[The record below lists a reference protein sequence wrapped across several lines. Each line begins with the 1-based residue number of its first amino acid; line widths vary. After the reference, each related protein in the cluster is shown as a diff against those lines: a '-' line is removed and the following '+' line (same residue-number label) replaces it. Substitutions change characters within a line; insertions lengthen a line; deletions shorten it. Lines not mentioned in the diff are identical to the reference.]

1 MRGCLLH
8 MMLLWLAAGPVLHGQ
23 GTVAEA
29 DTQNIVFDLGEITV
43 VGRGYHSL
51 TLTVE
56 AEALERIGQ
65 TNVAGTLARLPGLN
79 LVQLGPRNEFMVT
92 VRGFDLRHVPVT
104 MDGVP
109 VYVSHDGY
117 ADLARFLVSGLSR
130 ITVTRGETSLLA
142 GPNAMGGTINL
153 VSRKPARG
161 FGFDAE
167 SAFTFDSRGYGGLSS
182 GINAGNRG
190 EKFYFQVGVGLVSMK
205 PFIRSGRMDGVDPGE
220 PSLQPNS
227 QHEDVNASLKAGFTP
242 NGTDSYAVS
251 YHFQDGSKGV
261 PPYGG
266 DDAGQR
272 VRYWQF
278 PEIRETGVHLN
289 TKTGTGK
296 RGSIQTRWY
305 FDDYYSLLMSY
316 DDSTCTTQDD
326 SSSFTSLYED
336 ETLGGTVIYSR
347 EMAEKHELRIAFHGI
362 WDHHREGN
370 TSPGEERVR
379 HFIDLT
385 GSAAAEDNYRISDR
399 LRVVAGAGIQFKHN
413 LRADDY
419 QAQAD
424 SVYPFPGH
432 DDLSFNLL
440 AGLRYDPGE
449 GHGLSLNLSRKS
461 RFPTM
466 KDRYSY
472 RPGKSIPNPD
482 LLAEYAWNTDLGYAY
497 VAGEVM
503 QFRTALFY
511 SRLQNTIQP
520 VHGVDPDNPAVYQYR
535 NTGEARYYGLEI
547 GFDWTPVNGIGIGM
561 QYTYTSRENLNH
573 PGIHF
578 TGVPAHSASGYFG
591 YTLFR
596 MLDARFAGLYNSP
609 RTSTSDGLWKTDP
622 FFTLD
627 FSMVFRVQSY
637 SLEAAIC
644 NLLDRDYSYMEGYPA
659 PGRQFRFGFRT
670 SIRDM
675 KGRDR

>member
-1 MRGCLLH
+1 MIF
-8 MMLLWLAAGPVLHGQ
+8 LWLTAGPVLCGQ
-23 GTVAEA
+23 GSAAGA
-29 DTQNIVFDLGEITV
+29 DTLDVVFDLGEVTE
-43 VGRGYHSL
+43 VGRENHPL

-65 TNVAGTLARLPGLN
+65 TSVAGALARLPGLN
-79 LVQLGPRNEFMVT
+79 LVQLGPKNEFMVT
-92 VRGFDLRHVPVT
+92 VRGFDLRQVPVYL
-104 MDGVP
+104 DGVP
-109 VYVSHDGY
+109 VYVSYDGY
-117 ADLARFLVSGLSR
+117 ADLARFLVSNLSR
-130 ITVTRGETSLLA
+130 ITVTREETSLLA
-142 GPNAMGGTINL
+142 GPNAMGGAINL

-161 FGFDAE
+161 FGFDAA
-167 SAFTFDSRGYGGLSS
+167 SAFAFDSRGYGGLSS
-182 GINAGNRG
+182 SINAGNRG

-242 NGTDSYAVS
+242 NDTDHYAVS
-251 YHFQDGSKGV
+251 FHFQDGFKGV
-261 PPYGG
+261 PPYTG
-266 DDAGQR
+266 DDPGQR

-278 PEIRETGVHLN
+278 PEIRKTGVHLN

-305 FDDYYSLLMSY
+305 YDDYFNRLKSF
-316 DDSTCTTQDD
+316 DDSTCTTQED
-326 SSSFTSLYED
+326 SSSFTSLYDD

-347 EMAEKHELRIAFHGI
+347 EMAEKHALRIALHGI
-362 WDHHREGN
+362 YDHHREGN
-370 TSPGEERVR
+370 TSPREERVR

-385 GSAAAEDNYRISDR
+385 GSAGAEDDYRISDR
-399 LRVVAGAGIQFKHN
+399 LRLVAGAGIQFKQN
-413 LRADDY
+413 IRADDY
-419 QAQAD
+419 LVQAD
-424 SVYPFPGH
+424 SAYPFPGH

-449 GHGLSLNLSRKS
+449 GHRLSLNLSRKS

-472 RPGKSIPNPD
+472 RLGKSVPNPE
-482 LLAEYAWNTDLGYAY
+482 LQAEYAWNTDLGYAY
-497 VAGEVM
+497 AAGEVM
-503 QFRTALFY
+503 LFRTALFY

-520 VHGVDPDNPAVYQYR
+520 VHGVDPDNPAAYQYQ
-535 NTGEARYYGLEI
+535 NTGEARYYGWEI
-547 GFDWTPVNGIGIGM
+547 GFDWMPLNEIGIGI
-561 QYTYTSRENLNH
+561 QYTFTERENLSQ
-573 PGIHF
+573 PEIHF
-578 TGVPAHSASGYFG
+578 TDVPGHSASGYFG

-596 MLDARFAGLYNSP
+596 MLDVRFDGLYNSS

-622 FFTLD
+622 FFILD
-627 FSMVFRVQSY
+627 FSLAFRVQSY

-659 PGRQFRFGFRT
+659 PGRQFKFGFRT